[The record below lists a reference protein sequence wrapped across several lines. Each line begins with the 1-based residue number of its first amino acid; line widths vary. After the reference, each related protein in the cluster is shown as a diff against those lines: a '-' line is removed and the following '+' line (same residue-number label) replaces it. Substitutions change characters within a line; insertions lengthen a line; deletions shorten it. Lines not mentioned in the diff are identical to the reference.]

1 MLRRYAHRLELALHA
16 CPLACAHA
24 HVAYGMATR
33 LTTISRRARPYVTGC
48 ASLVDDKR
56 RRLKLDEKGTV
67 GPAIATALAIR
78 GVHRP
83 RAAQTDRSSI
93 GRLGRPQ
100 QPQRGSRATTSARRS
115 AVELAAAHVGEF
127 GLRGAHRAASDG
139 RGMIV
144 RSSPARRAHGLHACV
159 SRDGTC
165 VISLGACGAG
175 VLRHWLHE

>member
-83 RAAQTDRSSI
+83 RAAQTDGSSLTI
-93 GRLGRPQ
+93 GRPGPWLAERPCEVRRALNGQ
-100 QPQRGSRATTSARRS
+100 APACGFLKARAGSGQSARR
-115 AVELAAAHVGEF
+115 ARQGVRA
-127 GLRGAHRAASDG
+127 LRA
-139 RGMIV
+139 
-144 RSSPARRAHGLHACV
+144 
-159 SRDGTC
+159 
-165 VISLGACGAG
+165 
-175 VLRHWLHE
+175 